1 MTRETHSPRP
11 FFTTWGAVVVA
22 ALAAGSMF
30 LGMTGEGWAAT
41 HHTRARAAKP
51 APAAVAPAAATAA
64 SATPSG
70 DSELNP
76 DVAARQGIVLD
87 FNTGTVLWAKNADQ
101 RMTPS
106 SMSKLMTLYLVFK
119 ALKEGRLKLDSM
131 LPVSEKAWRMQG
143 SKMFVMVGTQVKVED
158 LLRGVIVDSGN
169 DACVVLAE
177 GLAGSESAFV
187 EQENEQAQKLGLT
200 GSHFMDASGWP
211 DPNHYMTAR
220 DLATLTRDLIRDFPE
235 YYHYFSEI
243 DFTYGTNE
251 KGQPIKQGNRNPL
264 LYKSGLGVDGVKTG
278 HTEDGGYGVDV
289 SALRNGQRIIVVL
302 NGMDS
307 MKARSEESERLL
319 EWAYREWG
327 TYKLFKAGD
336 AIDTA
341 DVWLGTQPTV
351 QLVTPKDLEIT
362 MLRRD
367 RPQMKVTAIYDA
379 PIPAPIAVGQNV
391 GKVEVT
397 LPGRDPI
404 DLPLVTAAAVN
415 KLGFSGRMS
424 AAFDY
429 LVWGSGKK

>member
-1 MTRETHSPRP
+1 MTRTDFGLRP
-11 FFTTWGAVVVA
+11 FFGNWGVA
-22 ALAAGSMF
+22 AVAAVAAGSIF
-30 LGMTGEGWAAT
+30 FGTAAEGWAAP
-41 HHTRARAAKP
+41 HHRAHARAKAAP
-51 APAAVAPAAATAA
+51 APAATAAPAAA
-64 SATPSG
+64 PSG

-87 FNTGTVLWAKNADQ
+87 YDTGKVLWEKNADQ

-106 SMSKLMTLYLVFK
+106 SMSKLMTLYLVFT

-143 SKMFVMVGTQVKVED
+143 SKMFVMLGTQVRVDD

-177 GLAGSESAFV
+177 GLAGSEAAFA
-187 EQENEQAQKLGLT
+187 EQENEVAHKLGLT
-200 GSHFMDASGWP
+200 GSHFADASGWP

-220 DLATLTRDLIRDFPE
+220 DLATLSRDLIHDFSE
-235 YYHYFSEI
+235 YYHYFQEI

-264 LYKSGLGVDGVKTG
+264 LYKAGLGVDGIKTG

-289 SALRNGQRIIVVL
+289 SAIRNGQRVILVL

-336 AIDTA
+336 EVDTA
-341 DVWLGTQPTV
+341 DVWLGTRPTV
-351 QLVTPKDLEIT
+351 KLVIPKDVEIA

-367 RPQMKVTAIYDA
+367 RPKMKVTAIYDS
-379 PIPAPIAVGQNV
+379 PIPAPINVGQNV

-397 LPGRDPI
+397 IPGNDAI
-404 DLPLVTAAAVN
+404 DEPLVTAGAVN
-415 KLGFSGRMS
+415 KLGFSGRMT